1 MENGWY
7 DSISL
12 SDYLGVVWRRKW
24 IVLFVMLL
32 VAATAALYARHEKAL
47 YSASATVVSPSQTA
61 TANKNGT
68 AATWASDNQGYVN
81 KPGLAALVIANGG
94 KTLSGLNPFD
104 VANSITSAPTVTGN
118 GLVITATSSDPLVAK
133 FLANGYAAA
142 LGQYLVNS
150 EVYGNP
156 VPTTK
161 PRPGSLQWN
170 LQAAMQ
176 KVANDYS
183 LEARYAAIPADAS
196 KAAAVKNSTIPA
208 DQHQVTSLSAAITTL
223 KAGAAKPTTSATSA
237 TQTQPMT
244 TRDVAIGAAV
254 GLVVGILLAF
264 LQDLLDTRVRS
275 SDEVQRRL
283 RLPLLAKVPA
293 PPKGAGAVVMLD
305 DPTPRHRPSAEA
317 YRILKLNLLS
327 ALRERGIR
335 TVLVTAGGDNE
346 GTSSVT
352 ANLAVVLARSGLHVV
367 LVDANLRTPVQH
379 RLFQLGEGDGLAD
392 VVTGKARLADVLKV
406 VDVAHHT
413 DSQASANGGGV
424 EGLLEVLPAGTIPAD
439 SADLL
444 DNRVA
449 TALLGTLRDR
459 ADVVLVDSPAALP
472 TTDAMVL
479 ATKVDAIVTIARA
492 RLALRPEV
500 VALRR
505 AVASVPALAIGF
517 VFTGTSAKERIDYG
531 GGYAVPD
538 RAPAG
543 ARLEEELPGTAREA
557 TLR

>member
-24 IVLFVMLL
+24 IVLFVMVL
-32 VAATAALYARHEKAL
+32 VAATAALYARHEKPL
-47 YSASATVVSPSQTA
+47 YSASATVVSPSQT
-61 TANKNGT
+61 TSANKNGT
-68 AATWASDNQGYVN
+68 AATWASDNQGFVN
-81 KPGLAALVIANGG
+81 KPGLAALVIQLGG
-94 KTLSGLNPFD
+94 KNLSGLKAAD
-104 VANSITSAPTVTGN
+104 VASSVTSVPTVTGN
-118 GLVITATSSDPLVAK
+118 GLTITATSSNPLVAK
-133 FLANGYAAA
+133 YLANGYAAA
-142 LGQYLVNS
+142 FGQYLVNS
-150 EVYGNP
+150 AIYGNP
-156 VPTTK
+156 IPTTK
-161 PRPGSLQWN
+161 PRLGSLQGN
-170 LQAAMQ
+170 LDQAAL
-176 KVANDYS
+176 KVNQDYG
-183 LEARYAAIPADAS
+183 LLLRYEGVPADAS
-196 KAAAVKNSTIPA
+196 RASALKNSTIPA
-208 DQHQVTSLSAAITTL
+208 DQHQVTALAAEITTL
-223 KAGAAKPTTSATSA
+223 KAGAARQTTSATSA

-244 TRDVAIGAAV
+244 TRDIAIGAAV

-264 LQDLLDTRVRS
+264 LQDLLDTRVRN

-283 RLPLLAKVPA
+283 RLPLLAKVPS
-293 PPKGAGAVVMLD
+293 PPKGAGAVVTLD

-335 TVLVTAGGDNE
+335 TILVTAGGDNE

-367 LVDANLRTPVQH
+367 LVDANLRTPAQH

-392 VVTGKARLADVLKV
+392 VITGNARLADVLRV

-413 DSQASANGGGV
+413 DSQASANGGGGV
-424 EGLLEVLPAGTIPAD
+424 EGLLEVLPAGTVPGD

-479 ATKVDAIVTIARA
+479 ATKVDAIVAIART

-517 VFTGTSAKERIDYG
+517 VFTGTSPKERIDYG

-538 RAPAG
+538 RLPAG
-543 ARLEEELPGTAREA
+543 PRLEDELPGPREA